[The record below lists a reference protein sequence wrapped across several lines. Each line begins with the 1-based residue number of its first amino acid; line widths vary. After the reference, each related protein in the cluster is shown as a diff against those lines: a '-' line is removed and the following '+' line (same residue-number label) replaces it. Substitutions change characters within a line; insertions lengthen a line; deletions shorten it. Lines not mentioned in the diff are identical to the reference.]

1 MKRGFLLAIFV
12 LTLST
17 PQVVLA
23 MKLKLA
29 TIAPEGSPWMEVMK
43 AGSEEIRQRT
53 DGRVVLKF
61 YGGGVMGNEKSV
73 FRKIRAGQLHG
84 GAFSSTALTEV
95 YPDLML
101 RALPLVMRDYAEYD
115 AMASAMDETFRRGL
129 EDAGFANF
137 GFAEA
142 GISLPMGT
150 VPVRTLEDL
159 DGQKMWVPEG
169 DTVSYAIM
177 QALGLAPIPLPLTDV
192 MTGLQTGLINVIG
205 GSAPGAI
212 AFQWYT
218 EVKYISRVPL
228 AFLFSALVIDQK
240 VFRQLQPDDQQV
252 VREVM
257 ERAYR
262 DFNREARKDD
272 QAAFAALTGQ
282 GLVVVEPPSEEIERW
297 RQRAWTVI
305 GQMAEKGD
313 FSRDLYLRLKQVLKA
328 SETTLAGT
336 SQ

>member
-1 MKRGFLLAIFV
+1 MRSG
-12 LTLST
+12 
-17 PQVVLA
+17 
-23 MKLKLA
+23 
-29 TIAPEGSPWMEVMK
+29 G
-43 AGSEEIRQRT
+43 EEISQRT
-53 DGRVVLKF
+53 KGRVVLKF

-95 YPDLML
+95 YPDLRL
-101 RALPLVMRDYAEYD
+101 RALPMVLRDYADYD
-115 AMASAMDETFRRGL
+115 AMAGAMDGAFRRGL
-129 EDAGFANF
+129 EDAGFVNF

-192 MTGLQTGLINVIG
+192 MTGLQTGLIDVIG
-205 GSAPGAI
+205 GSTSGAI
-212 AFQWYT
+212 MFQWYT

-228 AFLFSALVIDQK
+228 AFLFSAMVINRD
-240 VFRQLQPDDQQV
+240 VFRQLQPADQQV

-262 DFNREARKDD
+262 EFNWNARKDN
-272 QAAFAALTGQ
+272 QAAFDALTGQ
-282 GLVVVEPPSEEIERW
+282 GLVVVEPPPEEIKRW
-297 RQRAWTVI
+297 RERAWSVI
-305 GQMAEKGD
+305 DLMADRGD
-313 FSRDLYLRLKQVLKA
+313 FSRELYLQLKQLLEQSGSAAAKTG
-328 SETTLAGT
+328 S
-336 SQ
+336 